1 MITHTYDLD
10 MTPGD
15 EPLRIHLNKN
25 DADFSL
31 KFLLFSSI
39 GTLNIESGTTA
50 QIHGTKPGKG
60 TYSATASIAIS
71 SKTVTVSGDK
81 NMTDEVGTGV
91 YEICLKHGGKEL
103 YSANFHIVVEQ
114 TTAQ

>member
-15 EPLRIHLNKN
+15 DPVEIHLNKN

-31 KFLLFSSI
+31 RFLLFSSL
-39 GTLNIESGTTA
+39 GELNIESGTSA
-50 QIHGTKPGKG
+50 QIRGTKPGGGK
-60 TYSATASIAIS
+60 YTASASITIS
-71 SKTVTVSGDK
+71 SKTVTVSGNK

-91 YEICLKHGGKEL
+91 FEICLTHGGKEL

-114 TTAQ
+114 ITSQ

>member
-1 MITHTYDLD
+1 MITHTFDLD

-31 KFLLFSSI
+31 KFLLFSSL
-39 GTLNIESGTTA
+39 GELNIESGTTA
-50 QIHGTKPGKG
+50 QIQGTKPGGGK
-60 TYSATASIAIS
+60 YSASASITVS
-71 SKTVTVSGDK
+71 SKTVTVTGAK
-81 NMTDEVGTGV
+81 TMTDEVGTGIF
-91 YEICLKHGGKEL
+91 EICLKHGGKEL

-114 TTAQ
+114 TTA